1 MEPDEVPATPVRPT
15 LSPQRE
21 EALWWAYMELAT
33 KHKEALNFMKAI
45 GVYDLYEPQTQHI
58 TTH

>member
-1 MEPDEVPATPVRPT
+1 MEPNEVPATPVRPT

-33 KHKEALNFMKAI
+33 KHKEAMNFMKAI
-45 GVYDLYEPQTQHI
+45 GVYEMYSPGSQYTNVH
-58 TTH
+58 